1 MSCLPVNTVLLAE
14 EAKRPKF
21 CEYSFD
27 FYKKTSTSV
36 QRILAVE
43 HGMNSWSTI
52 VNETKEG
59 NFGGRLF
66 DLLLSF

>member
-21 CEYSFD
+21 CEYSFN
-27 FYKKTSTSV
+27 FYKNLDECSEDPCG
-36 QRILAVE
+36 VE
-43 HGMNSWSTI
+43 YGMNCWSTI

-59 NFGGRLF
+59 NFGGLF